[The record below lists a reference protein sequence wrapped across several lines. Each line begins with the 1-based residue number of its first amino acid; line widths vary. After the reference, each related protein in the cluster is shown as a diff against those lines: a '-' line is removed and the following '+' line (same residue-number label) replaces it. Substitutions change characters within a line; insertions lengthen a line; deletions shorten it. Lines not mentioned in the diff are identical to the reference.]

1 MKQLT
6 LFGKNK
12 LSETE
17 GNAAPKKQTTF
28 NPYLGPKSPSMGYRK
43 YLKSEEWQSKRL
55 FAIKA
60 AKYKC
65 QRCGRIKK
73 LEVHHKDYESLYH
86 ERLKDVEVLCTNC
99 HPIADSEREYET
111 AYETYAYKK
120 YGDDWYKFDD
130 EWLQDEF
137 DEWYENKL
145 EEDDYW

>member
-1 MKQLT
+1 MQC
-6 LFGKNK
+6 
-12 LSETE
+12 
-17 GNAAPKKQTTF
+17 P
-28 NPYLGPKSPSMGYRK
+28 
-43 YLKSEEWQSKRL
+43 EEWRSKRR

-65 QRCGRIKK
+65 QRCGGIEK
-73 LEVHHKDYESLYH
+73 LEVHHKDYDSLYH
-86 ERLKDVEVLCTNC
+86 ERLKDVEVLCLSC

-120 YGDDWYKFDD
+120 YGDDWWKYDS

-137 DEWYENKL
+137 DVWYENQL